1 MNMNTSIHL
10 MTSGGLKTSAT
21 FYSTQNR
28 NSYFNMTKKNFLNR
42 IRLYILISSNIA
54 TKSVKQTARLVIDGG
69 ADAIQLRE
77 KTISDSEFITLA
89 GEVREITTRSGTI
102 LIINDRVH
110 VAREINAD
118 GVHLGQQDMSV
129 LEARDI
135 IGKNKIIGVS
145 THSIMQAKQA
155 QKDGADYIAIGPI
168 YPTKTKDY
176 EPSIGIKVIQEL
188 SGAVNI
194 PIIAIGAITLKNLD
208 EVLKAGASRV
218 AACSAI
224 IGSKDIY
231 SSTKQYKEKLNGTQ
245 THG

>member
-1 MNMNTSIHL
+1 
-10 MTSGGLKTSAT
+10 
-21 FYSTQNR
+21 
-28 NSYFNMTKKNFLNR
+28 MTKIDFLNR

-54 TKSVKQTARLVIDGG
+54 TKSVKETTRLVIDGG

-77 KTISDSEFITLA
+77 KTISDSEFISLA
-89 GEVREITTRSGTI
+89 GEVREITTRSGTL

-135 IGKNKIIGVS
+135 IGNEKIIGVS
-145 THSIMQAKQA
+145 THSIIQAMQA

-168 YPTKTKDY
+168 YPTRTKDY
-176 EPSIGIKVIQEL
+176 EPSIGIEVFKKISEE
-188 SGAVNI
+188 VNI
-194 PIIAIGAITLKNLD
+194 PFIAIGAITLENLD
-208 EVLKAGASRV
+208 EVLQAGASRV
-218 AACSAI
+218 AVCSAI

-231 SSTKQYKEKLNGTQ
+231 SSTKQYKEKLNCAP
-245 THG
+245 THGSQF

>member
-1 MNMNTSIHL
+1 
-10 MTSGGLKTSAT
+10 
-21 FYSTQNR
+21 
-28 NSYFNMTKKNFLNR
+28 MTKADSLHR
-42 IRLYILISSNIA
+42 TRLYVLISSKIA
-54 TKSVKQTARLVIDGG
+54 TKTVKETVRLVINGG

-77 KTISDSEFITLA
+77 KTISDSDFISLA
-89 GEVREITTRSGTI
+89 GEVREITTRSGTL

-110 VAREINAD
+110 IAREINAD
-118 GVHLGQQDMSV
+118 GVHLGQQDMSI

-135 IGKNKIIGVS
+135 IGNEKIIGVS
-145 THSIMQAKQA
+145 THSIIQAKQA

-168 YPTKTKDY
+168 YPTRTKDY
-176 EPSIGIKVIQEL
+176 EPPIGIEVIQEI
-188 SGAVNI
+188 SGIVNI
-194 PIIAIGAITLKNLD
+194 PFIAIGAITLENLD

-218 AACSAI
+218 AVCSAI